1 MEAILRTMVSAP
13 TDRAFDLFREL
24 VDTMR
29 PRDHADAVAANNAV
43 QALAY
48 LLEQSGD
55 FRAALR
61 RHMLHLL
68 STRKQ
73 VQLYTDTGILSNE
86 TFYTALTRRIGYR
99 VLPPVF
105 NRYSLKDVFGALF
118 HKKTDYVWLEAI
130 SREAWLA
137 LGRAMHFHDETD
149 LVSINKTRVQV
160 LEAIQVLSCRLSA
173 IGLEPEL
180 VRNNPDIERFES
192 PFVRQNVETLAYI
205 EHYRRTMIDEALPD
219 EDVRPILVLLDQ
231 CEEWLTKAKK
241 SAAKNGISV
250 GLTYHLVRIYQHIER
265 MRMLLLLI
273 DPVPN
278 PDKAE
283 LVIDGL
289 VALVRAENRKYRIR
303 DVFAENTSLLA
314 LQVTEHASHTG
325 EHYIAETRS
334 EWLGMFRSAAGA
346 GVIVGFMA
354 LLKLLTAKAHIPLLL
369 EAILFGLNYALGFM
383 LIHMLH
389 FTIATK
395 QPAMTAAK
403 IAATIHAGSKR
414 NRQRLDLDEL
424 AGLIV
429 KVVRTQFIAIVGN
442 VALAMPVALLI
453 AMTWNWYF
461 GVPPVDAAKADHLLH
476 DLSPIAS
483 LAVFHAAIA
492 GCCLFLAGL
501 ISGYYD
507 NKAIYNRIPDRIAA
521 LPWLNWLVGESR
533 ARRLAK
539 YIENNLGALAGNFYF
554 GMMLGMIGTVGFLLG
569 LPIDIRHITFSSAY
583 LSFAAVAYNFQLDWH
598 IVAMSVLGIALIGMT
613 NLAVSFGLALW
624 VALRSRKL
632 TFQAT
637 KPLLGELV
645 RRFLKNPAQF
655 FVPPRSPKPVV
666 EAPVPSLPNHQET
679 VREWVRLRRQRAG

>member
-1 MEAILRTMVSAP
+1 MEAILRAMVSAP
-13 TDRAFDLFREL
+13 TERAFDLFREL

-48 LLEQSGD
+48 LLEQYPD
-55 FRAALR
+55 YRAALR
-61 RHMLHLL
+61 RHLLHLL

-118 HKKTDYVWLEAI
+118 HRRTDYVWLEAI
-130 SREAWLA
+130 SRDAWLA
-137 LGRAMHFHDETD
+137 LGRAMHVHDETD
-149 LVSINKTRVQV
+149 RDSINKTRLQV

-205 EHYRRTMIDEALPD
+205 EHYRRAMIDEALPD

-231 CEEWLTKAKK
+231 CEDWLAKIRK

-250 GLTYHLVRIYQHIER
+250 GLTYHMVRLYQHVER

-273 DPVPN
+273 DPVPS

-283 LVIDGL
+283 LIIDGL

-303 DVFAENTSLLA
+303 DVFADNTSLLA

-354 LLKLLTAKAHIPLLL
+354 LIKLLTAKAHIPLLL

-403 IAATIHAGSKR
+403 IAATIHAGS
-414 NRQRLDLDEL
+414 RQGRTQRVDLDEL

-453 AMTWNWYF
+453 AMGWNWYV
-461 GVPPVDAAKADHLLH
+461 GSPVIDTAKADHLLH

-483 LAVFHAAIA
+483 LALFHAAIA

-583 LSFAAVAYNFQLDWH
+583 LSFAAVTYNFQLDWQ

-637 KPLLGELV
+637 KPLLGELA
-645 RRFLKNPAQF
+645 RRFMRNPGQF
-655 FVPPRSPKPVV
+655 FLPARAAKPV
-666 EAPVPSLPNHQET
+666 APPPPLPNHQET
-679 VREWVRLRRQRAG
+679 VREWIRLRRQRAG